1 MKKVT
6 KKENNT
12 ELSAAIYTS
21 TGKEKGT
28 INLPSEIF
36 GLPWNGDLVHQVAI
50 AMQANARP
58 TVADTKDRSEVRGG
72 GKKPWKQKGTGRSR
86 HGSSRSPIWRK
97 GGVTHGPLAEK
108 DYSQKINKKMR
119 VKALFTVLSQ
129 KLSKGKVIFV
139 DDLSLKSIKTKDAN
153 AILINLAEVPEFG
166 KLIIKRKNAALIA
179 LSGRDTTL
187 LKSFKNIPQV
197 ACDQLKDINVLDVL
211 NKEYVII
218 PSPQTAV
225 EYLGTKLK

>member
-6 KKENNT
+6 KKENT
-12 ELSAAIYTS
+12 ESLSAALYTS
-21 TGKEKGT
+21 SGKEKGT
-28 INLPSEIF
+28 ISLPEEIF
-36 GLPWNGDLVHQVAI
+36 GLPWNGDLVHQVAV

-97 GGVTHGPLAEK
+97 GGVTHGPTALK

-139 DDLSLKSIKTKDAN
+139 DDMSLKSIKTKDAN
-153 AILINLAEVPEFG
+153 AVLVNLASVPEFG
-166 KLIIKRKNAALIA
+166 KLITKRKNAALIA
-179 LSGRDTTL
+179 LSGRDATL
-187 LKSFKNIPQV
+187 EKSFKNIPHV
-197 ACDQLKDINVLDVL
+197 DCDQLKDINVLDVL
-211 NKEYVII
+211 NKEYLII
-218 PSPQTAV
+218 PMPEKAFAF
-225 EYLGTKLK
+225 LGTKLK